1 MKMYHSYYKVDRDKG
16 YLAGHMVLIDVAP
29 LSGAWVET

>member
-1 MKMYHSYYKVDRDKG
+1 MKMYHSYYEVDRDKG
-16 YLAGHMVLIDVAP
+16 YLAGHMALVDVAP